1 MAEPEA
7 RMDKVIKMQAGICKT
22 FSNPWRLFIIK
33 MLCKAE
39 KNASDLAK
47 ATGLSKPNLSQH
59 MALLVDKG
67 VVHSRR
73 QGKQVFYSLADQGIS
88 EACSIMHRVV
98 MNNIKANSKLIGK

>member
-1 MAEPEA
+1 
-7 RMDKVIKMQAGICKT
+7 
-22 FSNPWRLFIIK
+22 
-33 MLCKAE
+33 
-39 KNASDLAK
+39 
-47 ATGLSKPNLSQH
+47 